1 MDSLTKDDRDN
12 NRTVLITDIP
22 FKLDE
27 EDLELYL
34 TNPRIGGGEINTS
47 YLDVTNRTAW
57 ITFVASEGMIILLT

>member
-34 TNPRIGGGEINTS
+34 TNARIGGGEIS
-47 YLDVTNRTAW
+47 HLDVTNRTAW